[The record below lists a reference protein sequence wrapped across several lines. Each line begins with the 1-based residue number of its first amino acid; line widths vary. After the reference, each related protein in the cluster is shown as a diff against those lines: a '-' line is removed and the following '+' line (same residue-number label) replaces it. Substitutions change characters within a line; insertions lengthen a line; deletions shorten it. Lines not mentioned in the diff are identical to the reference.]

1 MSVEIALAAS
11 ILSLIAAAI
20 RLLNDI
26 TLGKKKSLSKSET
39 SLEDLSNRL
48 SRMERA
54 LERSEVL
61 ELLEKEGI
69 SRMKGLEKAKER

>member
-61 ELLEKEGI
+61 ELLEKEDI